1 VVTVSVEIPDPSH
14 TPGCFRRLVRCPGF
28 FISMKG
34 SESMST
40 RKEELMKQMQAQA
53 LTEVELPR
61 AWGLSDKGLEAIKI
75 ASAMNQTKHGL
86 YASIPML
93 CKAEKCPY
101 AAVCPLVQMGKA
113 PEGERCPMEIAMI
126 LKKYE
131 EYSDEFGIDERN
143 VVDMGLVK
151 DLIDYDIQVFRAENK
166 IAVQGDFVEDVVITV
181 TEGGEAI
188 TAPQL
193 SKATE
198 YKDKIMTKRFKI
210 LELMNSTR
218 KDKAGDKLTLSLD
231 PSSYAA
237 QLMSQ
242 IAPNMKP
249 GQIIDADYDD
259 VEGDE

>member
-1 VVTVSVEIPDPSH
+1 
-14 TPGCFRRLVRCPGF
+14 
-28 FISMKG
+28 
-34 SESMST
+34 MST
-40 RKEELMKQMQAQA
+40 RKEELMKMQMQEA
-53 LTEVELPR
+53 LTKVEMPK
-61 AWGLSDKGLEAIKI
+61 AWKVSERGMEAVNI
-75 ASAMNQTKHGL
+75 AIAMNSTKHGL

-93 CKAEKCPY
+93 CKAEECPY
-101 AAVCPLVQMGKA
+101 ASVCPLVDMEKA
-113 PEGERCPMEIAMI
+113 PEGERCPLEIAMI
-126 LKKYE
+126 LRKYE
-131 EYSDEFGIDERN
+131 QYSDEFGIDENN

-151 DLIDYDIQVFRAENK
+151 DLIDYDIQLFRAENK
-166 IAVQGDFVEDVVITV
+166 IAVQGDFVEDVVVTV

-249 GQIIDADYDD
+249 GQIIDADYDEVD
-259 VEGDE
+259 DE

>member
-1 VVTVSVEIPDPSH
+1 MSAEIRKQELAELQKQQKTTALTSVE
-14 TPGCFRRLVRCPGF
+14 
-28 FISMKG
+28 M
-34 SESMST
+34 
-40 RKEELMKQMQAQA
+40 
-53 LTEVELPR
+53 PR
-61 AWGLSDKGLEAIKI
+61 SWNLSDKGREAIQL
-75 ASAMNQTKHGL
+75 AVGMAQTKHGL

-93 CKAEKCPY
+93 CKAEECPY
-101 AAVCPLVQMGKA
+101 AAVCPLVEMDKA
-113 PEGERCPMEIAMI
+113 PKGERCPMEIAMI

-131 EYSDEFGIDERN
+131 EYSEEFRIDESN

-151 DLIDYDIQVFRAENK
+151 DLIDYDIQLFRAENK
-166 IAVQGDFVEDVVITV
+166 IAVQGDFVEDVVVTV

-218 KDKAGDKLTLSLD
+218 KDKAGDKLTVNLD
-231 PSSYAA
+231 PSSYAS

-242 IAPNMKP
+242 IAGSMKP
-249 GQIIDADYDD
+249 GQVIDIDYDELP
-259 VEGDE
+259 EGDE

>member
-1 VVTVSVEIPDPSH
+1 MEMQKQSQINSLTSVEMP
-14 TPGCFRRLVRCPGF
+14 
-28 FISMKG
+28 K
-34 SESMST
+34 
-40 RKEELMKQMQAQA
+40 
-53 LTEVELPR
+53 
-61 AWGLSDKGLEAIKI
+61 AWKLSDRGREAIQL
-75 ASAMNQTKHGL
+75 AVGMAQTKHGL

-93 CKAEKCPY
+93 CKGEECPY
-101 AAVCPLVQMGKA
+101 AAVCPLVEMGKA
-113 PEGERCPMEIAMI
+113 PVGERCSLEIAMI

-131 EYSDEFGIDERN
+131 EYSQEFGIDENN

-151 DLIDYDIQVFRAENK
+151 DLIDYDIQLFRAENK
-166 IAVQGDFVEDVVITV
+166 IAVQGDFVEDVVVTV

-218 KDKAGDKLTLSLD
+218 KDKAGDKMTISLD
-231 PSSYAA
+231 PSSYAS

-242 IAPNMKP
+242 ISGNMKP
-249 GQIIDADYDD
+249 GQIIDMDYDELP
-259 VEGDE
+259 EGDE

>member
-1 VVTVSVEIPDPSH
+1 
-14 TPGCFRRLVRCPGF
+14 
-28 FISMKG
+28 MKG
-34 SESMST
+34 CDSMSK
-40 RKEELMKQMQAQA
+40 RKEELMKMQMTQSLTSVEMPQA
-53 LTEVELPR
+53 
-61 AWGLSDKGLEAIKI
+61 WKLSDKGREAIQLAVGMAK
-75 ASAMNQTKHGL
+75 TKHGL

-101 AAVCPLVQMGKA
+101 AEVCPLVEMGKA

-131 EYSDEFGIDERN
+131 EYSNEFGIDESN

-151 DLIDYDIQVFRAENK
+151 DLIDYDIQLFRAENK
-166 IAVQGDFVEDVVITV
+166 IAVQGDFVEDVVVTV

-231 PSSYAA
+231 PSSYAS
-237 QLMSQ
+237 QLMST
-242 IAPNMKP
+242 IAGSMKP
-249 GQIIDADYDD
+249 GQIIDADYED
-259 VEGDE
+259 VDGDE

>member
-1 VVTVSVEIPDPSH
+1 
-14 TPGCFRRLVRCPGF
+14 
-28 FISMKG
+28 
-34 SESMST
+34 MST
-40 RKEELMKQMQAQA
+40 RKEELMEMQKQSQINS
-53 LTEVELPR
+53 LTSVEMPK
-61 AWGLSDKGLEAIKI
+61 AWKLSDRGREAIQL
-75 ASAMNQTKHGL
+75 AVGMAQTKHGL

-93 CKAEKCPY
+93 CKGEECPY
-101 AAVCPLVQMGKA
+101 AAVCPLVEMGKA
-113 PEGERCPMEIAMI
+113 PVGERCSLEIAMI

-131 EYSDEFGIDERN
+131 EYSQEFGIDENN

-151 DLIDYDIQVFRAENK
+151 DLIDYDIQLFRAENK
-166 IAVQGDFVEDVVITV
+166 IAVQGDFVEDVVVTV

-218 KDKAGDKLTLSLD
+218 KDKAGDKMTISLD
-231 PSSYAA
+231 PSSYAS

-242 IAPNMKP
+242 IAGNMKP
-249 GQIIDADYDD
+249 GQIIDMDYDELP
-259 VEGDE
+259 EGDE

>member
-1 VVTVSVEIPDPSH
+1 MSKK
-14 TPGCFRRLVRCPGF
+14 GCD
-28 FISMKG
+28 
-34 SESMST
+34 SMST
-40 RKEELMKQMQAQA
+40 RKEQLMMQMQQQQA
-53 LTEVELPR
+53 LTSVEMPR
-61 AWGLSDKGLEAIKI
+61 AWKLSDRGREAIQL
-75 ASAMNQTKHGL
+75 AVGMAHTKHGL

-101 AAVCPLVQMGKA
+101 AAVCPLVEMEKA
-113 PEGERCPMEIAMI
+113 PEGERCPLEIAMI

-131 EYSDEFGIDERN
+131 EYSHEFGIDESN
-143 VVDMGLVK
+143 VVDMSLVK
-151 DLIDYDIQVFRAENK
+151 DLIDYDIQLFRAENK

-231 PSSYAA
+231 PSSYAS

-242 IAPNMKP
+242 FAGNMKP

-259 VEGDE
+259 VDGGDE